1 MVLDRNK
8 NGEGFLLF
16 IREGIPTRVLS
27 FETSAIEGLFIE
39 INLYEKEWVVC
50 CSYNTESNNIKNHFS
65 ALSVSLDIYSS
76 KYERFI
82 VMGDFNVEVEN
93 RDMKEFC

>member
-16 IREGIPTRVLS
+16 IREGTSTRVLS
-27 FETSAIEGLFIE
+27 FETSAIEGLFVE
-39 INLYEKEWVVC
+39 INLYKKEWVLC
-50 CSYNTESNNIKNHFS
+50 CSYNTDSNNIKNHFL